1 MPYDPSIHHRRSI
14 RLNEYDYSQEGLYF
28 ITICLHN
35 KQCLLGKIT
44 NGEMML
50 NQYGQ
55 ISFNE
60 WMNLP
65 KRFPNII
72 LDVFQIMPNHIHAIF
87 ALNSVGAYKSLVAK
101 KCLEICKWNG
111 EKLGKFWQR
120 NYYEHIIRDN
130 QSYNHIADCIVKN
143 RERAN

>member
-1 MPYDPSIHHRRSI
+1 
-14 RLNEYDYSQEGLYF
+14 
-28 ITICLHN
+28 
-35 KQCLLGKIT
+35 
-44 NGEMML
+44 MML

-65 KRFPNII
+65 KRFPNIV

-87 ALNSVGAYKSLVAK
+87 ALNSVGATLAVAQKECIGENGNGATANGNGATARVAPTIGNIVGAYKSLVAK
-101 KCLEICKWNG
+101 QCLEICKWNG

-120 NYYEHIIRDN
+120 NYYEHIIRNN
-130 QSYNHIADCIVKN
+130 QSYNHIADYINNNPTKWSDDTLYV
-143 RERAN
+143 E